1 MSFLPKA
8 ESLSVKE
15 SSEQQLDSVKQW
27 VDRIE
32 LPDDSAAWQN
42 SIELPED
49 MSDRATT
56 PAETRESDDPAL
68 KKAGKLKSW
77 RSASTTC
84 RRSRGKIG
92 SIFLLRIG

>member
-49 MSDRATT
+49 KSDRAATS
-56 PAETRESDDPAL
+56 AETHESD
-68 KKAGKLKSW
+68 
-77 RSASTTC
+77 
-84 RRSRGKIG
+84 
-92 SIFLLRIG
+92 